1 MDIIVP
7 TPNYTLNQG
16 QKDAAEAFLK
26 FLFDRE
32 ARGFILSGPAGTG
45 KTYLMG
51 YIVDVVIPRYH
62 EMCKAMGI
70 SVDYTEVSMTATT
83 NKAAE
88 VLGQNVRQPVGTIQ
102 SFLNLTVSN
111 DYTTGRTN
119 IKKTARWTTHTN
131 KVIFIDEASMID
143 SPLFATLLEGTMNC
157 KLVFVGDRHQ
167 LSPVMEKISPIYRQ
181 GYPVYELLEP
191 VRNANSPELMAL
203 CDQLRTTVET
213 GVFHP
218 IRIVP
223 GVINHL
229 NDEQMKAA
237 LHTYFG
243 SQTMDSRII
252 AYTNSR
258 VNQFNDAIRDL
269 RNLPSYFQKGEILV
283 NGSPAKLGQKTLAAD
298 MSVGV
303 ISISAPEPIQFKPD
317 VTLWVQNATL
327 ITQAQVVYHGARV
340 PCDKEHYA
348 ALMKFYKRRKDFV
361 SFYDLRDNFFDLRPN
376 DASTIH
382 KAQGSTFEN
391 IFVDLSNISTCNMA
405 DQVARMLYVAV
416 SRPKSQLFF
425 YGDLAAKYGGLTF

>member
-1 MDIIVP
+1 MDIIVAQRV
-7 TPNYTLNQG
+7 YTLNQG
-16 QKDAAEAFLK
+16 QKGAAEAFLK

-51 YIVDVVIPRYH
+51 YITDVIIPRYH

-70 SVDYTEVSMTATT
+70 PVDYTEVAMTAMT

-88 VLGQNVRQPVGTIQ
+88 VLGQNVRQPVGTLQ

-111 DYTTGRTN
+111 DYSTGRSN
-119 IKKTARWTTHTN
+119 IKKTSRWTIHAN
-131 KVIFIDEASMID
+131 KVIFIDEASMLD
-143 SPLFATLLEGTMNC
+143 TPLFATLLEGTLNC

-181 GYPVYELLEP
+181 DYPVYELLEP
-191 VRNANSPELMAL
+191 VRNANSPDLMAL

-218 IRIVP
+218 IQVIP

-229 NDEQMKAA
+229 DDEQMEAA
-237 LHTYFG
+237 LHSYFG
-243 SQTMDSRII
+243 SQTMTSRII
-252 AYTNSR
+252 AYTNAR
-258 VNQFNDAIRDL
+258 VNQFNDAIREL
-269 RNLPSYFQKGEILV
+269 RNLPAYFQKGEILV
-283 NGSPAKLGQKTLAAD
+283 NGSPAKLGKKTLAAD
-298 MSVGV
+298 MSVTV
-303 ISISAPEPIQFKPD
+303 NSIGAPEEIQFRPG
-317 VTLWVQNATL
+317 VNLWVQNASL
-327 ITQAQVVYHGARV
+327 VTQNQELFVGARV
-340 PCDKEHYA
+340 PCDKDHYA
-348 ALMKFYKRRKDFV
+348 DLLKYYKNRKDFV
-361 SFYDLRDNFFDLRPN
+361 TMYDLRENFFDLRPN
-376 DASTIH
+376 DASTIY

-405 DQVARMLYVAV
+405 DTVARMLYVAV

-425 YGDLAAKYGGLTF
+425 YGDLAPKYGGLTF